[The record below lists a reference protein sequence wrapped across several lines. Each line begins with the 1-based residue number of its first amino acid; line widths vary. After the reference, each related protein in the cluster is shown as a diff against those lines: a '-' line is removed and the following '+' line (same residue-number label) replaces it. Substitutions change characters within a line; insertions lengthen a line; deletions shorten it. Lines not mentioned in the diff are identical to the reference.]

1 MIIGVPK
8 EIKDH
13 ETRVG
18 ITPAGVKALTEA
30 GHKVLVETHAGEL
43 SAFTDDD
50 YQGAGAEIVG
60 SAHNVWGNADMVVKV
75 KEPVEKEYG
84 FFRPDLTLFTYL
96 HLAPLPVLTDQLL
109 QKKVT
114 GIAYETIRDRNNA
127 LPLLTPMSEVAGRMS
142 VQVGATY
149 LEKEKGGRGLLLGGV
164 PGVTPA
170 NVCIIGGGIV
180 GTNAAKIALGMG
192 AKVTLIDLNLNR
204 LRELDDIFN
213 GRVFTLA
220 SNSYNLA
227 LTTREADLVIGG
239 VLIPG
244 AAAPKIVTAAMVA
257 KMKKGAVIVDVAID
271 QGGCI
276 ETAKPTTHSN
286 PSYEVNGVVHYC
298 VTNMPAAVPNT
309 STLALTN
316 ATFPYVMKIAQLGAK
331 QAILSDNGT
340 AEGVNTYAG
349 ALTYHGRGRSRPLPV
364 TDADSG
370 YWRTV
375 IGFWMLKVSGAS
387 ALTMI
392 CLLPVYA
399 PAAVPPPPPTSPPM
413 SAPLPP
419 PARPPMS
426 APAPAPPPAKIA
438 VRLPLP
444 LRVRLQVLESIGVRV
459 PAIRRLDS
467 FRDKTAAPLNLPREL
482 AAVTIPLAVEPVAT
496 SVLPLTTMGDV
507 TVASKASPSC
517 AVFEAIV

>member
-18 ITPAGVKALTEA
+18 ITPAGVKALAEA

-50 YQGAGAEIVG
+50 YQAAGAEIVG
-60 SAHNVWGNADMVVKV
+60 SAHNVWANADMVVKV

-84 FFRPDLTLFTYL
+84 FFRPGLTLFTYL
-96 HLAPLPVLTDQLL
+96 HLAPLPELTDQLL
-109 QKKVT
+109 QKNVT
-114 GIAYETIRDRNNA
+114 GIAYETIRDRNNT

-164 PGVTPA
+164 PGVMPA

-192 AKVTLIDLNLNR
+192 AKVTLVDLNLNR

-220 SNSYNLA
+220 SNSYNVA
-227 LTTREADLVIGG
+227 QTTREADLVIGG

-276 ETAKPTTHSN
+276 ETARPTTHSN

-331 QAILSDNGT
+331 KAILSDDGT

-349 ALTYHGRGRSRPLPV
+349 TLTYQ
-364 TDADSG
+364 
-370 YWRTV
+370 
-375 IGFWMLKVSGAS
+375 
-387 ALTMI
+387 
-392 CLLPVYA
+392 
-399 PAAVPPPPPTSPPM
+399 AVAQSQG
-413 SAPLPP
+413 
-419 PARPPMS
+419 
-426 APAPAPPPAKIA
+426 K
-438 VRLPLP
+438 
-444 LRVRLQVLESIGVRV
+444 QYQ
-459 PAIRRLDS
+459 AIRTL
-467 FRDKTAAPLNLPREL
+467 L
-482 AAVTIPLAVEPVAT
+482 A
-496 SVLPLTTMGDV
+496 
-507 TVASKASPSC
+507 
-517 AVFEAIV
+517 